1 MEKLIITVAPTG
13 NVPTRETNPNLPVT
27 PDEIAEDIYR
37 CYQAGAAV
45 AHIHARNEV
54 GEPTADAEFFAAI
67 AERVR
72 QKCAMIIQFSTGAR
86 AGKTAAERGACIALA
101 PEMASLTT
109 GSSNFSNSVNLNPPE
124 LIIALAQKMNQHG
137 VKPEIEVFDL
147 SALEY
152 AKYLV
157 KKEILKEPL
166 HINLVFGVPGSMG
179 GTARN
184 LFFLV
189 ESLPVSCTWSVTAIG
204 KAHRQLSVLGMS
216 LGGHVRTGLEDLN
229 ELEADKPVSNL
240 QLVERVVALSKA
252 YGREIATPA
261 EARKILGLSS

>member
-13 NVPTRETNPNLPVT
+13 NVPTRQDNPCLPIT

-45 AHIHARNEV
+45 AHLHARNEA
-54 GEPTADAEFFAAI
+54 GEPTADADVFAEI

-72 QKCAMIIQFSTGAR
+72 QKCDMIIQFSTGAR
-86 AGKTAAERGACIALA
+86 AGKTAAERGACIALK

-109 GSSNFSNSVNLNPPE
+109 GSSNFVNSVNINSPE
-124 LIIALAQKMNQHG
+124 LIIELAQKMDQSG

-157 KKEILKEPL
+157 KKEILKPPL
-166 HINLVFGVPGSMG
+166 HINLVHGVPGSMSG
-179 GTARN
+179 SARN

-189 ESLPVSCTWSVTAIG
+189 ESLPENCTWCVTAIG
-204 KAHRQLSVLGMS
+204 KAHRQLSALGLA

-229 ELEADKPVSNL
+229 ELEAGKPVSNL
-240 QLVERVVALSKA
+240 QLVQRVAALAKA
-252 YGREIATPA
+252 FGREMATPA
-261 EARKILGLSS
+261 EARKILGLS